1 MVTKFGKLLRK
12 IRIDHGEILKN
23 MADRL
28 GVSPSFLS
36 AVEVGRKSA
45 PTGWS
50 DIITDSYHLSEEQRK
65 ELREAEQE
73 AVVSVKIDFANSE
86 QPQRTAAFVFARQ
99 FGSMSDETAKQV
111 IQLLSRSGH
120 KEG

>member
-36 AVEVGRKSA
+36 AVEVGRKNA
-45 PTGWS
+45 PSGWS
-50 DIITDSYHLSEEQRK
+50 DIIADSYQLSAEQRQ
-65 ELREAEQE
+65 ELKLAEQE
-73 AVVSVKIDFANSE
+73 AVTSVKIDFSKAE
-86 QPQRTAAFVFARQ
+86 HIQRTAAFVFARE

-111 IQLLSRSGH
+111 IQLLNRNNG
-120 KEG
+120 KEE